1 MVKTL
6 GAALLR
12 PRPTTKIAGL
22 RVSTPSSLALLKEG
36 DELYIQLK
44 KTTFAQKFAQEAAMK
59 EAKPWDQIVPPHYHS
74 HRKVFSEAAA
84 QCFPDTRPWDH
95 AIDLKPDAPDTLD
108 CKVYPLGPGE
118 QEVLQKFL
126 KEHLDKG
133 YVRPSK
139 SPYASPFF
147 FIKKK
152 DGKLC
157 LVQDYRKLNALM
169 ICNRYPLPLIPELI
183 DRIRGHSLFMKLDI
197 RWGYNN
203 IHICDGDHIRV
214 LTNV

>member
-1 MVKTL
+1 VVKTP

-12 PRPTTKIAGL
+12 PKPATKVAGL
-22 RVSTPSSLALLKEG
+22 CVSTPSSPALLKEG
-36 DELYIQLK
+36 DELYIRLK
-44 KTTFAQKFAQEAAMK
+44 KTTFAQKFAQKAATK

-84 QCFPDTRPWDH
+84 QRFPETRPWDH

-118 QEVLQKFL
+118 QEALKKFL

-133 YVRPSK
+133 YVQPSK

-152 DGKLC
+152 DGKLRP
-157 LVQDYRKLNALM
+157 VQDYRKLNALT
-169 ICNRYPLPLIPELI
+169 IHNRYPLPLIPELI
-183 DRIRGHSLFMKLDI
+183 DRIRGHSLFTKLDI
-197 RWGYNN
+197 QWGYNN
-203 IHICDGDHIRV
+203 IRIRDGDQ
-214 LTNV
+214 